1 MEVSS
6 SLSGVDGHMRITQM
20 GFWHHDGTLRGPEHM
35 SAPGEHYSVAGYEPG
50 AGLLGA
56 IYE

>member
-1 MEVSS
+1 
-6 SLSGVDGHMRITQM
+6 M